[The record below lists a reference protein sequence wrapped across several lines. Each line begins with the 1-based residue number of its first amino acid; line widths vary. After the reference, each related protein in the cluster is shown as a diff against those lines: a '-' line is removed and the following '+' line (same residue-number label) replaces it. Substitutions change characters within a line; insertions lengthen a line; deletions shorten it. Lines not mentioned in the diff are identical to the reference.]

1 MATAIDNQPSLKEL
15 SDSDL
20 QKEIQ
25 ATEFEYQQLLFTHAV
40 KGLPNPLVIRDTRR
54 DIARIKTEVRR
65 REMTT
70 MTEAQLASRSK
81 IRARRSK
88 R

>member
-1 MATAIDNQPSLKEL
+1 MATDTQTSLQEF

-20 QKEIQ
+20 QKELQ
-25 ATEFEYQQLLFTHAV
+25 STEFEYQQLLFSHAV
-40 KGLPNPLVIRDTRR
+40 KGLPNPLVLRSTRR
-54 DIARIKTEVRR
+54 DIARIKFEARR
-65 REMTT
+65 REMVT
-70 MTEAQLASRSK
+70 MTAEQLASRSK